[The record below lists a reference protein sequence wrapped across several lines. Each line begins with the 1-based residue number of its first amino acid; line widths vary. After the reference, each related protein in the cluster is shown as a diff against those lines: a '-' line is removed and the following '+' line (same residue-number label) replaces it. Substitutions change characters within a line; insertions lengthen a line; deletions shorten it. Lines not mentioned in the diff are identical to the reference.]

1 MGAFASQMWFLALTL
16 ETAAKVRTLGLVEIL
31 FAQALSRSV
40 FKQGV
45 ASREALGIALIVLGV
60 VALLNF

>member
-1 MGAFASQMWFLALTL
+1 M
-16 ETAAKVRTLGLVEIL
+16 RTLGLVEIL
-31 FAQALSRSV
+31 FAQVLSRSL